1 MECVAFGER
10 VNRYIDGE
18 LGYVEVAELQRHLS
32 FCPHCAA
39 ELAAMSEVRGAM
51 AEWGGLEL
59 ALPRGFAERV
69 MAAVEL
75 EPLPGSPRPIGEVV
89 DDVLRQ
95 LDETLGRL
103 PLPGGR
109 TVPVRSVIGW
119 GLAVAAVLIGLE
131 RRYVRHEREPK
142 ASHEW

>member
-18 LGYVEVAELQRHLS
+18 LGYVEVAELQQHLS
-32 FCPHCAA
+32 FCPRCAA
-39 ELAAMSEVRGAM
+39 ELAQMSEVRAAM

-59 ALPRGFAERV
+59 APPRGFAERV

-75 EPLPGSPRPIGEVV
+75 EPLPGSPRPLGEVV
-89 DDVLRQ
+89 DDVLQ
-95 LDETLGRL
+95 HLDDSLGRL

-109 TVPVRSVIGW
+109 TIPVKNVIGW
-119 GLAVAAVLIGLE
+119 GIAVAAVVIGLE
-131 RRYVRHEREPK
+131 RRHVRHERGLQG
-142 ASHEW
+142 SHEW